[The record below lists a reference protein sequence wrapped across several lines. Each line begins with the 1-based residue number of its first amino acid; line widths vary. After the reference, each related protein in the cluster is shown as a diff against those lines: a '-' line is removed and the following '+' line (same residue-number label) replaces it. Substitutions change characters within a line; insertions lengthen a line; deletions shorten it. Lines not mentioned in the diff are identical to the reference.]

1 LFHALPLL
9 LFLCQFG
16 FYWLLPV
23 SKKLAITEAGTIE
36 DYINILPWGHSVLVC
51 IIAGYAVVTFS
62 SFIRRFKQDPD
73 LGMWLK
79 LVSTA
84 FLVFALSNVV
94 YSILFELIVIPPA
107 YDYFIVFFMTLFI
120 CLVTY
125 FAFMYSNVFNGISL
139 DKH

>member
-1 LFHALPLL
+1 
-9 LFLCQFG
+9 
-16 FYWLLPV
+16 
-23 SKKLAITEAGTIE
+23 
-36 DYINILPWGHSVLVC
+36 LVC

-84 FLVFALSNVV
+84 FLVFALSHVV

-139 DKH
+139 DKQ